1 MENIMKNLKLAE
13 RKQELKDLTVQIKK
27 NKPTHL
33 SEIFRFRH
41 IAYCMVRGR
50 TYEQIEQKTHEHNI
64 ISDYRWQIINKD
76 INELKEGF
84 NEDVRNCQE

>member
-1 MENIMKNLKLAE
+1 MKNLRLAE

-41 IAYCMVRGR
+41 IAYCMARGR

-64 ISDYRWQIINKD
+64 ISEFRWASINKD
-76 INELKEGF
+76 IADLKEGF
-84 NEDVRNCQE
+84 NENVCNCEK